1 MDYRYWTKPQDKLFK
16 DWITYYKEDNQ
27 KELTKIY
34 NELLTPMKLIAEH
47 ITNDER
53 FNIFKGNEEKI
64 MDAIHTTF
72 LRIHKYNNDKI
83 KPYTYVYI
91 SIKGA
96 LSNIIQGAEKKHN
109 SNLEFTDLYEISNN
123 YKNEEEYD
131 FKSSIFELIDRCDL
145 YETNENYP
153 IKNELIDYYN
163 RCYTFDFRGF
173 MEGLIKNKKKWGVS
187 RFYLVSTCK
196 LIFGVQFNENKHKYI
211 RDKKIVEREGIIN
224 TDYTPEQ
231 GEKNRR
237 IAIKLFRKKKYEK
250 FYIHY

>member
-47 ITNDER
+47 ITNEER
-53 FNIFKGNEEKI
+53 FNVFKGNDEKI
-64 MDAIHTTF
+64 MDAIHITF
-72 LRIHKYNNDKI
+72 LRIPKYKNEKI

-96 LSNIIQGAEKKHN
+96 FNNMIQGAEKKHK

-123 YKNEEEYD
+123 YKIENEYD
-131 FKSSIFELIDRCDL
+131 FKSAIFELIDRCNL

-163 RCYTFDFRGF
+163 RCYTFDFTGF
-173 MEGLIKNKKKWGVS
+173 MEGIIKNKEKWGVS
-187 RFYLVSTCK
+187 KYYLVNTCK
-196 LIFGVQFNENKHKYI
+196 QIFGIRYNANKYTY
-211 RDKKIVEREGIIN
+211 KKDREIVEREGIIN

-231 GEKNRR
+231 STKNRKISLR
-237 IAIKLFRKKKYEK
+237 LFRLNKIDK
-250 FYIHY
+250 FYIYY